1 MLDIRIKRVYDPTD
15 PQDGLR
21 VLVDRLWPRG
31 FTREKLG
38 TDLWLKEITPSN
50 ELRNWYHHNLAR
62 RKEYTQ
68 RYFAELDSN
77 PVAVQL
83 LIKYAQ
89 KGRVTLLYA
98 THDIEH
104 NHASDLREYLL
115 SKFGKVDREVS
126 SP

>member
-68 RYFAELDSN
+68 RYFAKLDSN

-83 LIKYAQ
+83 LIKYL

-98 THDIEH
+98 T
-104 NHASDLREYLL
+104 RY
-115 SKFGKVDREVS
+115 
-126 SP
+126 